1 MRWMLAGC
9 WGLVLISLSVADNEK
24 PQIRQKP
31 RFYGVAVN
39 SDVPLYCSS
48 SRQDNSTVQWFK
60 ANKIGDKQ
68 TPLSTLIDDSISF
81 QNHGFVQKAYL
92 HISKIQMRHSGVYY
106 CKINKT
112 QGPGTEVNVFRP
124 VVMEKAIYRSNV
136 KDGLIVF
143 QGFLLAVFIA
153 ALLLRKQKL
162 WERRDSEYEEPET
175 DHIYEGLAIET
186 CGGGLYEEL
195 SVYAQAEGAEAPWE

>member
-1 MRWMLAGC
+1 MRWMLAGW
-9 WGLVLISLSVADNEK
+9 WGLVLISLSVADNK
-24 PQIRQKP
+24 ILQIRQKP
-31 RFYGVAVN
+31 RFYGVAVK
-39 SDVPLYCSS
+39 SSVPIYCLS
-48 SRQDNSTVQWFK
+48 SRQDNSTVKWFK
-60 ANKIGDKQ
+60 ANKIGDEQ
-68 TPLSTLIDDSISF
+68 TPLSTLIDDNIRF
-81 QNHGFVQKAYL
+81 QMAYL
-92 HISKIQMRHSGVYY
+92 YINNIQMRHSGVYY
-106 CKINKT
+106 CKINET
-112 QGPGTEVNVFRP
+112 QGPGTEVKVFRP
-124 VVMEKAIYRSNV
+124 VAMEKALYRSNV

-153 ALLLRKQKL
+153 AVLLRKQKL

>member
-1 MRWMLAGC
+1 MRWMLAGW
-9 WGLVLISLSVADNEK
+9 WGLVLISLSVADNK
-24 PQIRQKP
+24 TLQIRQKP
-31 RFYGVAVN
+31 RFYGVAVK
-39 SDVPLYCSS
+39 SSVHIYCLS
-48 SRQDNSTVQWFK
+48 SRQDNSTVKWFK
-60 ANKIGDKQ
+60 ANKIGDEQ
-68 TPLSTLIDDSISF
+68 TPLSTLIDDDIRF
-81 QNHGFVQKAYL
+81 QMAYL
-92 HISKIQMRHSGVYY
+92 YINNIQMRHSGVYY
-106 CKINKT
+106 CKINET
-112 QGPGTEVNVFRP
+112 QGPGTEVKVFRP
-124 VVMEKAIYRSNV
+124 VVMEKALYRSNV

-153 ALLLRKQKL
+153 AVLLRKQKL

>member
-9 WGLVLISLSVADNEK
+9 WGLVLISLSVADNK
-24 PQIRQKP
+24 TLQIRQKP
-31 RFYGVAVN
+31 RFYGVAVK
-39 SDVPLYCSS
+39 SSVLIYCLS
-48 SRQDNSTVQWFK
+48 SRQDISTVKWFK
-60 ANKIGDKQ
+60 ANKIGDEQ
-68 TPLSTLIDDSISF
+68 TPLSTLIDDNISF
-81 QNHGFVQKAYL
+81 QNDYL
-92 HISKIQMRHSGVYY
+92 HIKNIQMRHSGVYY
-106 CKINKT
+106 CKINET
-112 QGPGTEVNVFRP
+112 QGPGTERVIRP
-124 VVMEKAIYRSNV
+124 VVMEKALYRSNV

-143 QGFLLAVFIA
+143 QGLLLAVFIA

-162 WERRDSEYEEPET
+162 DSEYEEPET

>member
-1 MRWMLAGC
+1 MRWMLAGW
-9 WGLVLISLSVADNEK
+9 WGLVLISLSVADNK
-24 PQIRQKP
+24 ILQIKQKP
-31 RFYGVAVN
+31 RFYGVAVKSN
-39 SDVPLYCSS
+39 VPIYCSS
-48 SRQDNSTVQWFK
+48 SRQHNSTVKWFK
-60 ANKIGDKQ
+60 ANKIGDEQ
-68 TPLSTLIDDSISF
+68 TPLSTLIDDNIRF
-81 QNHGFVQKAYL
+81 QMAYL
-92 HISKIQMRHSGVYY
+92 YINNIQMRHSGVYY
-106 CKINKT
+106 CKINET
-112 QGPGTEVNVFRP
+112 QGPGTEVKVFRP
-124 VVMEKAIYRSNV
+124 VVMEKALYRSNL

>member
-1 MRWMLAGC
+1 MRWMLAGW
-9 WGLVLISLSVADNEK
+9 WGLVLISLSVAGNK
-24 PQIRQKP
+24 TLQIRQKP
-31 RFYGVAVN
+31 RFYGVAVK
-39 SDVPLYCSS
+39 SSVHIYCSS
-48 SRQDNSTVQWFK
+48 SRQHNSTVKWFK
-60 ANKIGDKQ
+60 ANKIGDEQ
-68 TPLSTLIDDSISF
+68 TPLSTLIDDDIRF
-81 QNHGFVQKAYL
+81 QMAYL
-92 HISKIQMRHSGVYY
+92 YINNIQMRHSGVYY
-106 CKINKT
+106 CKINET
-112 QGPGTEVNVFRP
+112 QGPGTEVKVFRP
-124 VVMEKAIYRSNV
+124 VVMEKALYRSNV

>member
-1 MRWMLAGC
+1 MRWMLAGW
-9 WGLVLISLSVADNEK
+9 WGLVLISLSVADNK
-24 PQIRQKP
+24 ILQIKQKP
-31 RFYGVAVN
+31 RFYGVAVK
-39 SDVPLYCSS
+39 SSVPIYCSS
-48 SRQDNSTVQWFK
+48 SRQHNSTVKWFK
-60 ANKIGDKQ
+60 ANKIGDEQ
-68 TPLSTLIDDSISF
+68 TPLSTLIDDNIRF
-81 QNHGFVQKAYL
+81 QMAYL
-92 HISKIQMRHSGVYY
+92 YINNIQMRHSGVYY
-106 CKINKT
+106 CKINET
-112 QGPGTEVNVFRP
+112 QGPGTEVKVFRP
-124 VVMEKAIYRSNV
+124 VVMEKALYRSNL